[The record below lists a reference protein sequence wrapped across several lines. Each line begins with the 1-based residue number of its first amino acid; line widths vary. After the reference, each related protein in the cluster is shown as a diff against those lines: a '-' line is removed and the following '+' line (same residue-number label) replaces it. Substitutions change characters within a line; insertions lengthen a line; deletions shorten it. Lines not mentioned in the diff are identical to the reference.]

1 MSSLND
7 LTRTTSCSS
16 FFASK
21 NTDDFLK
28 NFLKNMSILKAGLLK
43 EIHPPKPTKRPSKI
57 ETTQEK
63 DDLASIS
70 SDNTTSTIGNRLYQK
85 TTRSSL
91 ARNFEGSNDVSFEKS
106 LRSSKRMSPSLSAR
120 IGCPK
125 ENPMLKPKVPNPKK
139 ERRKNLKRMIN
150 DGFLEK
156 LKSRSELRLD
166 FVKEKPRIFAV
177 LNAKPPIFEKPKSE
191 RKTANLLNGSR
202 NSFTSKSNKCRPNLT
217 SCDNRNQKISKNLK
231 LKPSAKNLAG
241 ISFDEAFERSLF
253 RKCNSTNL
261 NDSHFKPLNSFLS
274 KRLINAEAKTD
285 EQITKEKQWLDTQKV
300 WLMHRGGFALARKIS
315 GPEVEPGKVRI
326 QLEQTGDHLN
336 VDEDDIE
343 TRMTQGA
350 GAGKSNDVS
359 GQAPESRMMQVHPS
373 LPPSLEAEVACV
385 AKGLRSRGRPH
396 WGPAWPRGYALGADH
411 LVRAERCAL
420 GAPLTCP
427 VSEGSTSLWGPTSL
441 PGRGTAL

>member
-1 MSSLND
+1 MYQPSFFEQSLRSSACYGSFKQKNPNKDNARTTPNLSRRNSFDNRTSILRRSFRKNASRDSSNNSLDSKENPRKKTSNPKKTKIATTKTSPKLYRSKSLDSIKMSSLND

-125 ENPMLKPKVPNPKK
+125 ENPMPKPKVPIPKK

-274 KRLINAEAKTD
+274 KRLTNT
-285 EQITKEKQWLDTQKV
+285 
-300 WLMHRGGFALARKIS
+300 
-315 GPEVEPGKVRI
+315 EV
-326 QLEQTGDHLN
+326 LN
-336 VDEDDIE
+336 F
-343 TRMTQGA
+343 
-350 GAGKSNDVS
+350 
-359 GQAPESRMMQVHPS
+359 
-373 LPPSLEAEVACV
+373 LF
-385 AKGLRSRGRPH
+385 
-396 WGPAWPRGYALGADH
+396 
-411 LVRAERCAL
+411 
-420 GAPLTCP
+420 
-427 VSEGSTSLWGPTSL
+427 
-441 PGRGTAL
+441 